1 MNSIRLTTA
10 EYRGAYAALMIL
22 KMRLQLSIDQP
33 DEGSWAKHSEK
44 QCFYDSMLACKQ
56 AGLIEKFD
64 IPNCLVWVR
73 GVPLNFESI
82 PSRIKPQFIAKKRTK

>member
-22 KMRLQLSIDQP
+22 KMRRQLSIDQP
-33 DEGSWAKHSEK
+33 DEGFWPKHSEK

-56 AGLIEKFD
+56 AGLIENFN
-64 IPNCLVWVR
+64 IPECTVVVR
-73 GVPLNFESI
+73 GVTLGFDNLPK
-82 PSRIKPQFIAKKRTK
+82 RIFPRFVKKRVK

>member
-22 KMRLQLSIDQP
+22 KMRRQLSIDQP
-33 DEGSWAKHSEK
+33 DEGSFVKHSEK
-44 QCFYDSMLACKQ
+44 LCYYDSMQACKM

>member
-1 MNSIRLTTA
+1 
-10 EYRGAYAALMIL
+10 MIL
-22 KMRLQLSIDQP
+22 KMRRQLSIDQP
-33 DEGSWAKHSEK
+33 DEGSFVKHFEK
-44 QCFYDSMLACKQ
+44 QALYDSLSACKM

-82 PSRIKPQFIAKKRTK
+82 PARIKPRFVPKKQTK